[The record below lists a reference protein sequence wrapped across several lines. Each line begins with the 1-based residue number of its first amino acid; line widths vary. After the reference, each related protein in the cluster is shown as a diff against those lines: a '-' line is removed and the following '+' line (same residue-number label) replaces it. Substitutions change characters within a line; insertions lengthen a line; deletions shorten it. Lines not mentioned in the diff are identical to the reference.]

1 MSSLAS
7 NPSDVRQFFNKG
19 LHDFDRNASFFP
31 SSRFLVRRLL
41 ENAPLAGARCVVEL
55 GAGTG
60 VVTRG
65 ILQRLPAD
73 AHLHAVEIDGELCQA
88 TARATRDQ
96 RLEVVHG
103 DARHLARHLGSC
115 QPEAIV
121 SSLGLSLLEPPVRR
135 QVLAA
140 AARVLAPAGV
150 FTQYSYVTTR
160 VAVYS
165 PAHRRWSRFHARP
178 HLEAHFD
185 RVSTAL
191 VVLNLW
197 PAMVYTCTQA
207 A

>member
-1 MSSLAS
+1 MSSIAS

-41 ENAPLAGARCVVEL
+41 ENAPLARARCVVEL
-55 GAGTG
+55 GSGTG

-65 ILQRLPAD
+65 ILQRLRPD

-88 TARATRDQ
+88 TSRATRDR
-96 RLEVVHG
+96 RLDVVHG
-103 DARHLARHLGSC
+103 DARHLPRHLGCC
-115 QPEAIV
+115 QPDAIV
-121 SSLGLSLLEPPVRR
+121 SSLGLSLLEPPIRR
-135 QVLAA
+135 EVLGA
-140 AARVLAPAGV
+140 AARALAPSGV
-150 FTQYSYVTTR
+150 FTQYTYVTTR

-165 PAHRRWSRFHARP
+165 PARRRWSRFHARP

-185 RVSTAL
+185 QVSTRV

-197 PAMVYTCTQA
+197 PAVVYTCTRA
-207 A
+207 T